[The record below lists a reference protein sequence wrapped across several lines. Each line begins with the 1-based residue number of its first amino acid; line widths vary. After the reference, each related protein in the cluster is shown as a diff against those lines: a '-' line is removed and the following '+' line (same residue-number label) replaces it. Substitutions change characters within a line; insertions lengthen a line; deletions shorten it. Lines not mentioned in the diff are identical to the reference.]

1 MNFLN
6 SFALCF
12 ALFLAGMEGGI
23 AQSIAGVEETGI
35 VYRKTRSMG
44 AYIHSRGTGLSFRR
58 GVNETGFRSAQFDF
72 SLQTMRHP
80 KEIRSVNPF
89 SDNAVG
95 YIYGKRNSILML
107 RTGWGKQFILHPEG
121 DKGGVETGFCL
132 YGGAT
137 WALVKPVYLNVY
149 YFDNNFGVRE
159 RTERYNPQLHYPD
172 NISGRAPF
180 LVGIGESRFSAGLY
194 ANAGMQFEFGRKQQN
209 LRVLETGIAADFMA
223 RPIEIMANNPAERL
237 FVTLYIRLMYGKLW
251 NRNE

>member
-1 MNFLN
+1 MKFLN
-6 SFALCF
+6 RIILIIAL
-12 ALFLAGMEGGI
+12 LACGSECGY

-35 VYRKTRSMG
+35 VYRKIRSMG
-44 AYIHSRGTGLSFRR
+44 VYIHSRGTGLSFRR
-58 GVNETGFRSAQFDF
+58 GINETGFRSAQFDF

-95 YIYGKRNSILML
+95 YIYGKRNSIVKL
-107 RTGWGKQFILHPEG
+107 RTGWVKQFILHPEG

-159 RTERYNPQLHYPD
+159 RTERYDPQLHYPD

-180 LVGIGESRFSAGLY
+180 LIGIGESRYSEKNNNSCVSSKQALQLILWQDLLKSWPTIRQ
-194 ANAGMQFEFGRKQQN
+194 NAC
-209 LRVLETGIAADFMA
+209 LL
-223 RPIEIMANNPAERL
+223 P
-237 FVTLYIRLMYGKLW
+237 YIFA
-251 NRNE
+251 

>member
-12 ALFLAGMEGGI
+12 ALLLAWMEGGI

-95 YIYGKRNSILML
+95 YIYGKRNSIIML

-137 WALVKPVYLNVY
+137 WALLKPVYLNVY
-149 YFDNNFGVRE
+149 YFDDNFGVRE
-159 RTERYNPQLHYPD
+159 RTELYDPMLHYPD

>member
-1 MNFLN
+1 MKFPKL
-6 SFALCF
+6 LHL
-12 ALFLAGMEGGI
+12 LFLLLVLGLEAGL
-23 AQSIAGVEETGI
+23 AQSIAGVEEKGI
-35 VYRKTRSMG
+35 VYRKIRSMG
-44 AYIHSRGTGLSFRR
+44 GYIHSRGSGLCFRR

-89 SDNAVG
+89 SDNAIG
-95 YIYGKRNSILML
+95 YIYGKSNSILML
-107 RTGWGKQFILHPEG
+107 RTGWGKQFIVHPEG
-121 DKGGVETGFCL
+121 DKGGVETGFCI
-132 YGGAT
+132 YGGAS
-137 WALVKPVYLNVY
+137 WALLKPVYLNVY
-149 YFDNNFGVRE
+149 YFDNSFGVRE

-180 LVGIGESRFSAGLY
+180 LFGIGESRFSAGLY
-194 ANAGMQFEFGRKQQN
+194 ANVGMQFEFGKKQQN
-209 LRVLETGIAADFMA
+209 LRTLETGVAADIMA